1 MNFDKRQEEKVGEIK
16 DMTRK
21 ETENK
26 GGSKEIQILFLPCPK
41 ADTQIQFKQAFTGWH
56 QCVHH
61 GARASEHP
69 QLIKEMDLL
78 PSSIFESSSLNKE
91 LSSISH
97 KKIKKFS
104 CSSPSLFPTGTVWY
118 LY

>member
-61 GARASEHP
+61 GARASAAN
-69 QLIKEMDLL
+69 QRDG
-78 PSSIFESSSLNKE
+78 FTT
-91 LSSISH
+91 
-97 KKIKKFS
+97 
-104 CSSPSLFPTGTVWY
+104 LFHF
-118 LY
+118 